1 MHYYFRTGAYFMKLY
16 KVEAV
21 VLRAKDLGGG
31 DKLLILFSR
40 EQGKI
45 KVAAHGAAKPSSRK
59 RGSVQLF
66 SHTNFLLHRGREL
79 DSVSQCEGV
88 EMFSFIRNDLE
99 KIGYASHLAELVD
112 ALAPEGEPNESLFT
126 LLLETMR
133 LMETADAEI
142 LARSFE
148 INAAKLLGYRPVLE
162 FCAQCQGHLAGN
174 IFFSPAQ
181 GGVLCEICGRADPEA
196 RSCNRGVVET
206 LKVFL
211 SWPPARL
218 RRLRVEETARVQMK
232 ILLYEFLKYHLEQD
246 LKSAA
251 FLNRL
256 YPGRAGRDA

>member
-1 MHYYFRTGAYFMKLY
+1 MKLY

-21 VLRAKDLGGG
+21 VLRSRELGGG

-40 EQGKI
+40 EQGKM

-59 RGSVQLF
+59 RGAVQLF
-66 SHTNFLLHRGREL
+66 SHTSFLIHRGREL

-88 EMFSFIRNDLE
+88 EMFSFIRDDLE

-112 ALAPEGEPNESLFT
+112 ALAPEGEPNEPLFL

-148 INAAKLLGYRPVLE
+148 INAAGFLGYRPVLE
-162 FCAQCQGHLAGN
+162 LCAQCQGQPAGN
-174 IFFSPAQ
+174 VFFSPGQ
-181 GGVLCEICGRADPEA
+181 GGVLCETCGRLEPGAMPC
-196 RSCNRGVVET
+196 SRGVVET

-218 RRLRVEETARVQMK
+218 RQLRVGEAARKQIKK
-232 ILLYEFLKYHLEQD
+232 ILYEYLKYHLEQD

-256 YPGRAGRDA
+256 YSEHAGKDV

>member
-1 MHYYFRTGAYFMKLY
+1 MKLY

-21 VLRAKDLGGG
+21 VLRSRDLGGG

-40 EQGKI
+40 EHGKM
-45 KVAAHGAAKPSSRK
+45 KVVAHGAAKLSSRK
-59 RGSVQLF
+59 RGAVQLF
-66 SHTNFLLHRGREL
+66 SHTNFLIHRGREL

-88 EMFSFIRNDLE
+88 EMFSFIMGDLE
-99 KIGYASHLAELVD
+99 KIGYASYLSELVD
-112 ALAPEGEPNESLFT
+112 VLAPEGEPNEPLFF

-148 INAAKLLGYRPVLE
+148 INAVGFLGYRPVLE
-162 FCAQCQGHLAGN
+162 LCAQCQGQLAGN
-174 IFFSPAQ
+174 IFFSPGQ
-181 GGVLCEICGRADPEA
+181 GGVLCETCGRPDLDAMTC
-196 RSCNRGVVET
+196 SRGVVET

-218 RRLRVEETARVQMK
+218 RQLKVGEAARKQIKK
-232 ILLYEFLKYHLEQD
+232 ILYEYLKYYLEQD

-251 FLNRL
+251 FLNRF
-256 YPGRAGRDA
+256 YPEHAVRDV

>member
-1 MHYYFRTGAYFMKLY
+1 MKLY

-21 VLRAKDLGGG
+21 VLRSRDMGGG

-40 EQGKI
+40 EQGKM
-45 KVAAHGAAKPSSRK
+45 KVVAHGAAKPSSRK

-66 SHTNFLLHRGREL
+66 SHTNFLIHRGREL
-79 DSVSQCEGV
+79 DTVSQCEGV
-88 EMFSFIRNDLE
+88 EMFSFIMGDLK
-99 KIGYASHLAELVD
+99 KIGYASHLSELID
-112 ALAPEGEPNESLFT
+112 ALAPEGEPNEPLFSLF
-126 LLLETMR
+126 LETMR

-148 INAAKLLGYRPVLE
+148 INAAGFLGYRPVLE
-162 FCAQCQGHLAGN
+162 LCAQCQGRLTGD

-181 GGVLCEICGRADPEA
+181 GGVVCETCGTPDPDA
-196 RSCNRGVVET
+196 MPCSRGVVET

-211 SWPPARL
+211 SWPPSRL
-218 RRLRVEETARVQMK
+218 RQLKVGEAARKQIK
-232 ILLYEFLKYHLEQD
+232 RLLYEYLKYYLEQD

-256 YPGRAGRDA
+256 

>member
-1 MHYYFRTGAYFMKLY
+1 MKLY

-21 VLRAKDLGGG
+21 VLRSRDLGGG

-40 EQGKI
+40 EQGKM
-45 KVAAHGAAKPSSRK
+45 KVVAHGAAKLSSRK

-66 SHTNFLLHRGREL
+66 SHTNFLIHRGREL

-88 EMFSFIRNDLE
+88 EMFSFIMGDLE
-99 KIGYASHLAELVD
+99 KISYASHLSELVD
-112 ALAPEGEPNESLFT
+112 ALSPEGEPNEPLFS

-133 LMETADAEI
+133 LMETADVEI

-148 INAAKLLGYRPVLE
+148 INAAGFLGYRPVLE
-162 FCAQCQGHLAGN
+162 LCAQCQGPPAGN
-174 IFFSPAQ
+174 IFFSPGQ
-181 GGVLCEICGRADPEA
+181 GGVLCETCGRLEPGAMPC
-196 RSCNRGVVET
+196 SRGVVET

-218 RRLRVEETARVQMK
+218 RQLKVGEAARKQIK
-232 ILLYEFLKYHLEQD
+232 KLLHEYLKYHLEQD

-256 YPGRAGRDA
+256 YPEHAGRDV

>member
-1 MHYYFRTGAYFMKLY
+1 MKLY

-21 VLRAKDLGGG
+21 VLRSRDLGGG
-31 DKLLILFSR
+31 DKLLILYSR
-40 EQGKI
+40 EHGKI
-45 KVAAHGAAKPSSRK
+45 KVVAHGAAKPSSRK

-88 EMFSFIRNDLE
+88 EMFSFIRSDLA

-133 LMETADAEI
+133 LMEAADAEI

-148 INAAKLLGYRPVLE
+148 INAAAFLGYRPVLE
-162 FCAQCQGHLAGN
+162 FCALCQGPLTGN
-174 IFFSPAQ
+174 ILFSPVQ
-181 GGVLCEICGRADPEA
+181 GGVLCENCGQSEPDAMPC
-196 RSCNRGVVET
+196 SRGVAET
-206 LKVFL
+206 MKVFL

-218 RRLRVEETARVQMK
+218 RQLRVGETDRKQIK
-232 ILLYEFLKYHLEQD
+232 KLLYEYLKYHLEQD
-246 LKSAA
+246 LKSAT

-256 YPGRAGRDA
+256 HPGQSGSDV